1 MKKTI
6 IYTAF
11 WLATAGIA
19 LTSCEDIFG
28 GFLDKQPSNELTEE
42 EVFSQWTT
50 TREFHFDTYN
60 FLRHGACRIN
70 NSWMDAA
77 TDLAE
82 TSYAS
87 GGTRTSFNIG
97 NYYASGAATELTG
110 TWEHYY
116 RGIRKCNMLLKN
128 IDDVPKATDDS
139 EEAHATYVKQ
149 YKAEAHFLRAYF
161 YWEMFLRYGPVPLV
175 TDVLDPDGDLLSN
188 YTTRPS
194 LKEYVVDFILKELK
208 DCEEGLMDK
217 ATSAESGNPGRISQP
232 MARALYSRVMLYMAS
247 DRFRSESGISWQQA
261 ADAAQSFMTDYG
273 TLYGLYTTDTDPKTC
288 YTNAI
293 LKNAHDE
300 KNNETIFWRNDVAV
314 GWGAIYNDTPVGEG
328 GNGGLCPSQNLV
340 DMYDMANGQ
349 SPFSNYDETGAPVY
363 NGTATPAINNA
374 SGYKSNDP
382 YSNRDPR
389 LAATV
394 LYNGVNWGN
403 GIINV
408 LKGQRDNPQGN
419 ANATPTGYYTRK
431 YIPEV
436 ILNNNHT
443 GSNYRNWIIIRYAE
457 ILLSYAEALNNLTG
471 PHTVE
476 LDGQPYTMS
485 RDKEEIKKAFNQVR
499 YRAGLPGLTA
509 NQLNSTPEVQK
520 QIERER
526 MVEFLWENRRFYDVR
541 RWGIY
546 EETEQEPIRGM
557 NPDGATKETYYQ
569 RVIPSSS
576 SFLTRVVDKRSVWV
590 PIPRNEMRRLP
601 SLDQN
606 PGY

>member
-50 TREFHFDTYN
+50 AREFHFDTYN

-273 TLYGLYTTDTDPKTC
+273 TLYELYTTDTDPKTC

-349 SPFSNYDETGAPVY
+349 SPFSSYDETGAPVY

-457 ILLSYAEALNNLTG
+457 ILLNYAEALNEAGGSRADVLNAIQPLRDRVGMTAKLTDRSDLQTIADRRNFIRKER
-471 PHTVE
+471 TVE
-476 LDGQPYTMS
+476 L
-485 RDKEEIKKAFNQVR
+485 AFEDH
-499 YRAGLPGLTA
+499 RA
-509 NQLNSTPEVQK
+509 
-520 QIERER
+520 
-526 MVEFLWENRRFYDVR
+526 WDVR
-541 RWGIY
+541 RWNVAEKALARPIY
-546 EETEQEPIRGM
+546 GM
-557 NPDGATKETYYQ
+557 EVTKENGKFVYTRKVAQ
-569 RVIPSSS
+569 NRV
-576 SFLTRVVDKRSVWV
+576 FTEKMYLY
-590 PIPRNEMRRLP
+590 PIPEGEVWKTNIEN
-601 SLDQN
+601 N
-606 PGY
+606 PGWNN